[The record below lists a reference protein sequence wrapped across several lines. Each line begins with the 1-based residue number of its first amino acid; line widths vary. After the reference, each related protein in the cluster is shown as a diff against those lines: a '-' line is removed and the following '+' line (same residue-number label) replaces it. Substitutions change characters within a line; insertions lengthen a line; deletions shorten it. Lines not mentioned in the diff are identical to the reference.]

1 MATSLP
7 PAFAVSA
14 QYDRLLQSALR
25 RFFDRAVLETTPS
38 TAVSQ
43 DGRLSIE
50 TTDDPAALALRWF
63 GTRHALRVPPGQ
75 PFSEHE
81 VRMARSIAGVLE
93 ARFSAIFDPR
103 LMAERADL
111 FQGTID
117 DRYIGAFLDGGSY
130 VAGAGVTRADQIA
143 SAIEVLRVAAL
154 SSYENRPIS
163 SGVLLLDDEHDP
175 CAQRRVPAAPLTYS
189 EGLTAVKSFYRL
201 CDGLKTVVLANRRGH
216 LVDIVDIGRWGAQ
229 YSGGRD
235 LDVPCAMTFRPHAL
249 ATQRGRH
256 VCVVL
261 SPAHEIKVFAEGM
274 QVFGFRSAGW
284 HLLDVGPKYAAWLK
298 AVGNPLVAQ
307 RLFQVALDLADGRVG
322 ALFVVLRNA
331 MSAMAELV
339 RPQDLIMD
347 NPARPATASL
357 SRRDFAYLLSSR
369 SVISMD
375 QSVLE
380 GLASMDGAT
389 VCDRDGRLVA
399 VGAILRHPAS
409 APAPATGTTPTE
421 GARSTAALAASRFG
435 PVMKVSEDGVIS
447 CFDRV
452 KLWEL

>member
-1 MATSLP
+1 
-7 PAFAVSA
+7 
-14 QYDRLLQSALR
+14 
-25 RFFDRAVLETTPS
+25 
-38 TAVSQ
+38 
-43 DGRLSIE
+43 
-50 TTDDPAALALRWF
+50 
-63 GTRHALRVPPGQ
+63 
-75 PFSEHE
+75 
-81 VRMARSIAGVLE
+81 
-93 ARFSAIFDPR
+93 
-103 LMAERADL
+103 
-111 FQGTID
+111 
-117 DRYIGAFLDGGSY
+117 
-130 VAGAGVTRADQIA
+130 
-143 SAIEVLRVAAL
+143 
-154 SSYENRPIS
+154 
-163 SGVLLLDDEHDP
+163 
-175 CAQRRVPAAPLTYS
+175 
-189 EGLTAVKSFYRL
+189 
-201 CDGLKTVVLANRRGH
+201 
-216 LVDIVDIGRWGAQ
+216 
-229 YSGGRD
+229 
-235 LDVPCAMTFRPHAL
+235 
-249 ATQRGRH
+249 
-256 VCVVL
+256 
-261 SPAHEIKVFAEGM
+261 
-274 QVFGFRSAGW
+274 
-284 HLLDVGPKYAAWLK
+284 
-298 AVGNPLVAQ
+298 VAQ